1 MPDNGR
7 VRRPDPLAF
16 EKSRLEQAVAIF
28 PSAFKLLAFG
38 DDPLG
43 FDLDNTSSFWRGF
56 AKPGGKVEAEDRG
69 SVRRC
74 EGWPDP
80 RDPENAAGY
89 RAGARNKRCVE

>member
-1 MPDNGR
+1 VKSGVPMMR
-7 VRRPDPLAF
+7 SAC
-16 EKSRLEQAVAIF
+16 KSRQSPF
-28 PSAFKLLAFG
+28 SRQRSSRTFG

-56 AKPGGKVEAEDRG
+56 GKAGGKVEAEDRG
-69 SVRRC
+69 SVRRR